1 MMDALK
7 LLTADHNRV
16 RGLFARFTAAEE
28 SGDVGTMAELMHEI
42 DVEIEVHA
50 DIEETVFYPWARD
63 LSGEIADVVDEGIE
77 EHHVVKVLLGEIG
90 EIEPGADEWIA
101 KAKVLMENVE
111 HHATEEESELF
122 PQIRSEAG
130 GDDLDTV
137 ADRLEARKAE
147 LGAPVLADKQHLTNE
162 QLRELATEQEIPG
175 RSSMDHDELAATVSP
190 S

>member
-1 MMDALK
+1 MDALK

-16 RGLFARFTAAEE
+16 RGLFARFTTAEE
-28 SGDVGTMAELMHEI
+28 AGDVQDDDHAHAGDRPGL
-42 DVEIEVHA
+42 EVHT

-63 LSGEIADVVDEGIE
+63 LSEEIAEVVDEGIE

-90 EIEPGADEWIA
+90 ELEPGADEWVA
-101 KAKVLMENVE
+101 KAKVLMENVDTTPPRRSRRCSRRSAPA
-111 HHATEEESELF
+111 ATTSTRWRTPRG
-122 PQIRSEAG
+122 PQG
-130 GDDLDTV
+130 Q
-137 ADRLEARKAE
+137 

-175 RSSMDHDELAATVSP
+175 RSSMDRDELAATVSP